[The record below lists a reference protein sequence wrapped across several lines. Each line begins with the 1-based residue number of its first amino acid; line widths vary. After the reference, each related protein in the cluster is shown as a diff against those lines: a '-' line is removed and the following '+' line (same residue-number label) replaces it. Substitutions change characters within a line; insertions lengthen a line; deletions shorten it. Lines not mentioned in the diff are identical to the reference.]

1 MEKYVD
7 ISPILEGSADKI
19 DFSFEFEV
27 PDVSEWREVTF
38 PSPVRVTGRVTD
50 TGGYIELSCHTDVDY
65 VTACARCL
73 REVRDTL
80 SLTWTKG
87 VAVSGTLVNEDTDD
101 YVLAEN
107 GRVDVYTP
115 LAEQIV
121 LDFPAKVLCKPDCKG
136 LCSKCGKDLNE
147 GECSCPKKE
156 IDPRL
161 AILAK
166 IRDQLDD

>member
-7 ISPILEGSADKI
+7 ISPILEGSAETV

-27 PDVSEWREVTF
+27 PDGSEWRDVTF

-50 TGGYIELSCHTDVDY
+50 AGGYIELTCHTDVDY
-65 VTACARCL
+65 VTPCARCL
-73 REVRDTL
+73 REVKGAL
-80 SLTWTKG
+80 HLEWSKG
-87 VAVSGTLVNEDTDD
+87 VAVAGTLVNEDNDD

-107 GRVDVYTP
+107 GRVEVYTP

-121 LDFPAKVLCKPDCKG
+121 LEFPAKVLCRPDCKG
-136 LCSKCGKDLNE
+136 LCSKCGADLNE

-156 IDPRL
+156 LDPRL
-161 AILAK
+161 AVLAK

>member
-19 DFSFEFEV
+19 GFSFEFEV
-27 PDVSEWREVTF
+27 PDSSEWRDVAF
-38 PSPVRVTGRVTD
+38 PTPVRVTGSVTD

-65 VTACARCL
+65 VTPCARCL
-73 REVRDTL
+73 REVRGTL
-80 SLTWTKG
+80 HLVWTKG
-87 VAVSGTLVNEDTDD
+87 VAVAGTLVNEDTDD

-107 GRVDVYTP
+107 GRIEVFTP

-121 LDFPAKVLCKPDCKG
+121 LEFPAKVLCKPDCKG

-161 AILAK
+161 AALAK